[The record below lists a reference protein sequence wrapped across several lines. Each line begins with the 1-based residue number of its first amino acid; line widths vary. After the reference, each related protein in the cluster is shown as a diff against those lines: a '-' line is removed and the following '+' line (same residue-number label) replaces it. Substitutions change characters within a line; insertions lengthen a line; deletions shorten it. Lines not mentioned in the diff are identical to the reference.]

1 MIKYRAV
8 IFLDGELQTI
18 EYETSGNSIEYLWS
32 RYGMDTFI
40 ESLDILEDKEDQ

>member
-1 MIKYRAV
+1 MTKYRAV

-18 EYETSGNSIEYLWS
+18 EYETSGNRIEYLWS

-40 ESLDILEDKEDQ
+40 ESIDIIEEEET